1 MQVIM
6 QIEIYWIQPWFVAG
20 RIFSMPWAPCMVREA
35 SAALFTGRSQAPIS
49 ERYEYVFFSN
59 K

>member
-20 RIFSMPWAPCMVREA
+20 KIFAMPWVPCMAREA
-35 SAALFTGRSQAPIS
+35 SAALFMVRSQEPIS
-49 ERYEYVFFSN
+49 ER
-59 K
+59 